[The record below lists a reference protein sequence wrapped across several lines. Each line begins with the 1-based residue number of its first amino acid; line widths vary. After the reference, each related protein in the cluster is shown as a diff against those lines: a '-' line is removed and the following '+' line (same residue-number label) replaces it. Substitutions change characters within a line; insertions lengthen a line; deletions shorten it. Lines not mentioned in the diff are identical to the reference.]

1 MNILNNSFGAVS
13 FFARLP
19 KWAKVVS
26 AVFAFTSMHNY
37 ALLVGLDVFLVRI
50 VDPTFFAPVLWDAT
64 SSFLLATIFV
74 YFIQVVIVVAARLC
88 AGLLRQARFRN
99 SYSSLPWGRVAP
111 DFAINLCIFL
121 CFLLFYLG
129 GEFVK
134 IFINVSFSVIFLEVA
149 YWFIRRAS
157 VKREARW
164 TREIEQRPIGD
175 RIDYLAGEIAAL
187 EHERENLSLATA
199 MVLSFVVVV
208 AAITA
213 GFLKAEVLLRS
224 SQVVRV
230 VLQGGVEL
238 SGGLVGRD
246 KSSIFISQDGGVRVV
261 NWSEVGSVVREGT
274 APKTSD

>member
-1 MNILNNSFGAVS
+1 
-13 FFARLP
+13 
-19 KWAKVVS
+19 
-26 AVFAFTSMHNY
+26 MHNY

-129 GEFVK
+129 GGFVK

-199 MVLSFVVVV
+199 MVLSFVGRVDKRDSQGALNV
-208 AAITA
+208 IQA
-213 GFLKAEVLLRS
+213 GICDGDQLGTRPD
-224 SQVVRV
+224 
-230 VLQGGVEL
+230 
-238 SGGLVGRD
+238 VGRGMGLSRALHSGD
-246 KSSIFISQDGGVRVV
+246 PSPER
-261 NWSEVGSVVREGT
+261 
-274 APKTSD
+274 A